1 MMSDEKKELEK
12 DVSPKKKHQ
21 MHIKKLEEEIQTL
34 QNEVSQWKNNY
45 MRALADME
53 NAKKQNAKDQQYYM
67 KYRAVPFLEK
77 LLPSL
82 DIFGAVLRNEPS
94 DTVLKNYLIGF
105 KYVYANIIEALT
117 SEGLKE
123 VEVKAGDAYNEN
135 TMHAIETEYREDLAP
150 NTVITVRNNTFMFQD
165 LMIRPAQVTVSTNIK
180 KEEKA
185 ETKEDNGDIA
195 PENLN

>member
-21 MHIKKLEEEIQTL
+21 MQIKKLEEEIQTL
-34 QNEVSQWKNNY
+34 QNEVGQWKNNY
-45 MRALADME
+45 MRALADMD

-82 DIFGAVLRNEPS
+82 DIFGSVLRNEPS

-105 KYVYANIIEALT
+105 KYVYTNILEALT

-123 VEVKAGDAYNEN
+123 VEVKVGDAYNEN
-135 TMHAIETEYREDLAP
+135 TMHALETEYHPDLAP
-150 NTVITVRNNTFMFQD
+150 NTVVSVRNNTFMFQD
-165 LMIRPAQVTVSTNIK
+165 LMIRPAQVTVSTNVK
-180 KEEKA
+180 KEEA
-185 ETKEDNGDIA
+185 ETNEANGDVT
-195 PENLN
+195 PDKLN

>member
-21 MHIKKLEEEIQTL
+21 MQIKKLEEEIQTL
-34 QNEVSQWKNNY
+34 QNEVGQWKNNY
-45 MRALADME
+45 MRALADMD

-82 DIFGAVLRNEPS
+82 DIFGSVLRNEPS

-105 KYVYANIIEALT
+105 KYVYTNILEALA

-123 VEVKAGDAYNEN
+123 VEVKVGDAYNEN
-135 TMHAIETEYREDLAP
+135 TMHALETEYHPDLAP
-150 NTVITVRNNTFMFQD
+150 NTVVSVRNNTFMFQD
-165 LMIRPAQVTVSTNIK
+165 LMIRPAQVTVSTNVK
-180 KEEKA
+180 KEEA
-185 ETKEDNGDIA
+185 ETNEVNGDVT
-195 PENLN
+195 PDKLN

>member
-21 MHIKKLEEEIQTL
+21 MQIKKLEEEIQTL
-34 QNEVSQWKNNY
+34 QNEVGQWKNNY
-45 MRALADME
+45 MRALADMD

-82 DIFGAVLRNEPS
+82 DIFGSVLRNEPS

-105 KYVYANIIEALT
+105 KYVYTNILEALA

-123 VEVKAGDAYNEN
+123 VKVKVGDAYNEN
-135 TMHAIETEYREDLAP
+135 TMHALETEYHPDLAP
-150 NTVITVRNNTFMFQD
+150 NTVVSVRNNTFMFQD
-165 LMIRPAQVTVSTNIK
+165 LMIRPAQVTVSTNVK
-180 KEEKA
+180 KEEA
-185 ETKEDNGDIA
+185 ETNEANGDIA
-195 PENLN
+195 PDKLN

>member
-105 KYVYANIIEALT
+105 KYVYATIIEALT

-123 VEVKAGDAYNEN
+123 VEVKAGDVYNEN

>member
-1 MMSDEKKELEK
+1 MSDEKKELEK

-21 MHIKKLEEEIQTL
+21 MQIKKLEEEIQTL
-34 QNEVSQWKNNY
+34 QNEVGQWKNNY
-45 MRALADME
+45 MRALADMD

-82 DIFGAVLRNEPS
+82 DIFGSVLRNEPS

-105 KYVYANIIEALT
+105 KYVYTNILEALA

-123 VEVKAGDAYNEN
+123 VEVKVGDAYNEN
-135 TMHAIETEYREDLAP
+135 TMHALETEYHPDLAP
-150 NTVITVRNNTFMFQD
+150 NTVVSVRNNTFMFQD
-165 LMIRPAQVTVSTNIK
+165 LMIRPAQVTVSTNVK
-180 KEEKA
+180 KEEA
-185 ETKEDNGDIA
+185 ETNEVNGDVT
-195 PENLN
+195 PDKLN